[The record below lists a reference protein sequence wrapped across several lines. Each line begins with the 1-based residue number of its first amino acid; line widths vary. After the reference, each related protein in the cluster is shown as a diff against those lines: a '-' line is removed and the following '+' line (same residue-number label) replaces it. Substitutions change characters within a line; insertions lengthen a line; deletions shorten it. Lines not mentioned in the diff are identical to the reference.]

1 MPDSKSGE
9 LAGKTTLVIGG
20 TRGIGRGVA
29 ERFAEEGATSVFLG
43 RDRAVGA
50 AVAAAIQAA
59 GGYAEYMHCDVTQL
73 PGLRRAIARTMEHHG
88 RLDVLVN
95 SAGTNIGHSLF
106 DATEDEYSRLFD
118 LNVRAVF
125 FAMKWGAEAMAA
137 GGGGSIINI
146 TSSAA
151 TRGYRER
158 TLYCG
163 TKAAV
168 LLMSKAAALDAAV
181 HDIRINCIS
190 PGTVD
195 TDLLRSLH
203 LAGDGDQDE
212 RIAAFGAELTP
223 LGRVGTIR
231 DIAAAALY
239 LASDGACWVT
249 GAELNVDGGV
259 AI

>member
-1 MPDSKSGE
+1 
-9 LAGKTTLVIGG
+9 
-20 TRGIGRGVA
+20 
-29 ERFAEEGATSVFLG
+29 
-43 RDRAVGA
+43 
-50 AVAAAIQAA
+50 
-59 GGYAEYMHCDVTQL
+59 
-73 PGLRRAIARTMEHHG
+73 MEHHG

-106 DATEDEYSRLFD
+106 DATEDEYSSLFD

-125 FAMKWGAEAMAA
+125 FAMKWGAEAMVA

-181 HDIRINCIS
+181 HGIRINCIS

-203 LAGDGDQDE
+203 SAGAGDQDE

-223 LGRVGTIR
+223 LGRVGTIG

-239 LASDGACWVT
+239 LASDGARWVT